1 MTVRKQAVDVGRHA
15 TDVLVTNED
24 KRSILGWVIERGLL
38 GDPED
43 RLMQGF
49 CERCCAVGV
58 PLVQGM
64 MMVDTLHPVYEGR
77 TFSWKIDSAEGL
89 KSTEYESSQ
98 SGDGARLWQSS
109 PFHYLLR
116 TGASELRRRLE
127 AGHPYDFT
135 ILEDLRSE
143 GHTDYFALVHRFD
156 QSTTIGEMDSVCTRW
171 STSAPGGFSD
181 DHLETLRSLVPGLSL
196 AVKAYSLNRVANSLV
211 EAYLGRD
218 AGRRVLQGHMS
229 RGRAEMIS
237 AVLWFSDMRSYTA
250 ISESTSPDQILPL
263 LNDYAEAVI
272 SAIHGANGDVL
283 KLMGDGTLAIFKSDE
298 AIEAC
303 RCALRAESDLRN
315 RLSSLNERRR
325 SADQP
330 VTSIYLGLH
339 IGDVFYGN
347 IGSRDRLDFTVIGP
361 AVNEVG
367 RIASMCRSVDRE
379 VLLSANFVD
388 ALTPAE
394 RERFVSV
401 GRYALR
407 GSSRAQELF
416 TLDPSADEP
425 TC

>member
-1 MTVRKQAVDVGRHA
+1 MTE
-15 TDVLVTNED
+15 ED
-24 KRSILGWVIERGLL
+24 KQSILGWVIERGLL

-49 CERCCAVGV
+49 CERCCAAGL

-64 MMVDTLHPVYEGR
+64 MMVDTLHPIYEGR
-77 TFSWKIDSAEGL
+77 TFSWRKDSAESL

-109 PFHYLLR
+109 PFHYLLT
-116 TGASELRRRLE
+116 TGGSELRRRIG
-127 AGHPYDFT
+127 AGDPGDFP
-135 ILEDLRSE
+135 ILEELRLE
-143 GHTDYFALVHRFD
+143 GHTDYFVLVHRFD
-156 QSTTIGEMDSVCTRW
+156 QTTTIGEMDCVCTRW
-171 STSAPGGFSD
+171 STNVDGGFGD
-181 DHLETLRSLVPGLSL
+181 DHLQALRSLVPALSL

-250 ISESTSPDQILPL
+250 ITESSSPDQILPL

-272 SAIHGANGDVL
+272 SAIHASGGDVL
-283 KLMGDGTLAIFKSDE
+283 KLIGDGTLAIFKNDM
-298 AIEAC
+298 ALEAC
-303 RCALRAESDLRN
+303 RCALQAETDLRR
-315 RLSSLNERRR
+315 RLKELNERRR

-347 IGSRDRLDFTVIGP
+347 IGSRDRLDFTVIGS

-367 RIASMCRSVDRE
+367 RIASMCRSADRE
-379 VLLSANFVD
+379 VLLSSNFIDV
-388 ALTPAE
+388 LTPAE
-394 RERFVSV
+394 RTKFVSV

-407 GSSRAQELF
+407 GSQKAQELF
-416 TLDPSADEP
+416 TLDPSAA
-425 TC
+425 